1 MSTYGSP
8 TTWITHA
15 GGQTVVLPL
24 IPLALIGLGTGTG
37 LGGLATGVMGALKMK
52 DAGATA
58 DAAQKRYDES
68 LARTEER
75 VGKSNERI
83 HEYGRQQE
91 QARRLVI
98 ERMAAFIERH
108 SAQVKQSAA
117 QFLAGIDAE
126 QREIE
131 GFAGALTADVNW
143 LKGAGVAALTGAGA
157 SAGIPSAVTALG
169 AASTGTA
176 ISSLSGAAAQNATM
190 AWLGGG
196 SLAAG
201 GGGVAVGTAALG
213 VVTIG
218 PTLLIGG
225 LTLNGQGEKAVTKAK
240 EYEAEV
246 AVAVEDHAA
255 FRSFLDTLDT
265 RVDEVSGV
273 LAGLVERAQEA
284 LSTVEQSDFDWKQH
298 HAEFQRAMSLTRAVR
313 DICTVPLVAEDGQ
326 MNSDVTRVIL
336 KYKEMK

>member
-1 MSTYGSP
+1 MP
-8 TTWITHA
+8 EDKA
-15 GGQTVVLPL
+15 VVLPL
-24 IPLALIGLGTGTG
+24 IPLVLIGLGTGTG
-37 LGGLATGVMGALKMK
+37 VGGLATGVMGGLKMK
-52 DAGATA
+52 DARAIA

-68 LARTEER
+68 MARTEER
-75 VGKSNERI
+75 VGESNERI
-83 HEYGRQQE
+83 RQYGQQQE
-91 QARRLVI
+91 EARRLVI

-108 SAQVKQSAA
+108 SKQAKQSAA
-117 QFLAGIDAE
+117 QLLAGIDAE
-126 QREIE
+126 QREIG

-143 LKGAGVAALTGAGA
+143 IKGAGMAAATGTGAFV
-157 SAGIPSAVTALG
+157 GIPSVVTTLG

-176 ISSLSGAAAQNATM
+176 ISSLSGAAAQSATM
-190 AWLGGG
+190 AYLGGG
-196 SLAAG
+196 ALSVG
-201 GGGVAVGTAALG
+201 GGGVALGTAALG

-218 PTLLIGG
+218 PTMLVGG

-240 EYEAEV
+240 EFEATV
-246 AVAVEDHAA
+246 AIAVEDHAA

-284 LSTVEQSDFDWKQH
+284 LSTLEQQLDFDWKQH
-298 HAEFQRAMSLTRAVR
+298 AAEFQRGMSLTRAVR

-326 MNSDVTRVIL
+326 MNSDMTRMIL

>member
-1 MSTYGSP
+1 MP
-8 TTWITHA
+8 EA
-15 GGQTVVLPL
+15 EAVVLPL

-52 DAGATA
+52 DAGAIA
-58 DAAQKRYDES
+58 DAAKKRYDES
-68 LARTEER
+68 LVRTEER
-75 VGKSNERI
+75 VEESNERI
-83 HEYGRQQE
+83 RQYGQQQE

-108 SAQVKQSAA
+108 SKQAKQGA
-117 QFLAGIDAE
+117 VQLLDGIDAE

-143 LKGAGVAALTGAGA
+143 IKGAGMAAATGTGALI
-157 SAGIPSAVTALG
+157 GIPSAVTTLG

-176 ISSLSGAAAQNATM
+176 ISSLSGAAASNATM
-190 AWLGGG
+190 AYLGGG

-201 GGGVAVGTAALG
+201 GGGIALGTAALG

-218 PTLLIGG
+218 PTLLVGG
-225 LTLNGQGEKAVTKAK
+225 LTLNGQGEKAVTNAK
-240 EYEAEV
+240 EYEATV
-246 AVAVEDHAA
+246 AIAIEDHAA

-273 LAGLVERAQEA
+273 LAGLVERAQDA
-284 LSTVEQSDFDWKQH
+284 LSTVERPDFDWKQH
-298 HAEFQRAMSLTRAVR
+298 TAEFQRAMSLTRAVR
-313 DICTVPLVAEDGQ
+313 DICTTPVVAEDGQ
-326 MNSDVTRVIL
+326 LNSDVTSMVLR
-336 KYKEMK
+336 YKEMK